1 MAEPF
6 DEAVRTAARSL
17 RAQAD
22 PVTAPGRK
30 AYLKTSLE
38 VLGCT
43 VPTVRATAKAA
54 WHTHKTAERAMLIGP
69 LDLLWAS
76 PVHDDRI
83 LAIALAQ
90 LFRDRFT
97 ATDVGGLFARWLRDC
112 QTWDLTDGLSTDVVG
127 WIALRDPDTW
137 PVIAG
142 WTGDDWMWRRR
153 ASVLAHIP
161 AIRRGTLRI
170 DQFRGSC
177 ARLIDEREF
186 FIRKAIGWA
195 LRELATRDPG
205 MTERLLLDFGDGA
218 SGLTLREATRRLP
231 VERRARILDRLQRT
245 TSRR

>member
-1 MAEPF
+1 MVEPF
-6 DEAVRTAARSL
+6 GAAVQAAATSL
-17 RAQAD
+17 REQAD
-22 PVTAPGRK
+22 PVAACGRK

-43 VPTVRATAKAA
+43 VPTVRAAAKAA
-54 WHTHKTAERAMLIGP
+54 WHAHQTAERTMLIGP
-69 LDLLWAS
+69 LDLLWTS
-76 PVHDDRI
+76 PVHDDRV
-83 LAIALAQ
+83 LAMALAQ

-97 ATDVGGLFARWLRDC
+97 TTDVAGPFARWLRDC

-127 WIALRDPDTW
+127 WIALRDPDAW

-142 WTGDDWMWRRR
+142 WTSDEWMWRRR

-161 AIRRGTLRI
+161 AIRRGALRVE
-170 DQFRGSC
+170 QFRDSC
-177 ARLIDEREF
+177 ITLVDEREF

-195 LRELATRDPG
+195 LRELATRDPD
-205 MTERLLLDFGDGA
+205 MTERLLLDFGNRA

-231 VERRARILDRLQRT
+231 AGILDRLQRI

>member
-1 MAEPF
+1 MAERL
-6 DEAVRTAARSL
+6 DEAVQVAAASL
-17 RAQAD
+17 REKAD
-22 PVTAPGRK
+22 PVAAPGRK

-43 VPTVRATAKAA
+43 VPTVRAAAKAA
-54 WHTHKTAERAMLIGP
+54 WHAHKTAERTMLIGP
-69 LDLLWAS
+69 LELLWAS

-97 ATDVGGLFARWLRDC
+97 ATDVAGLFTGWLRDC
-112 QTWDLTDGLSTDVVG
+112 RTWDLTDGLSTDVVG
-127 WIALRDPDTW
+127 WIALRDPDAW

-153 ASVLAHIP
+153 ASILAHIP
-161 AIRRGTLRI
+161 AIRRGTLRVE
-170 DQFRGSC
+170 QFRESC
-177 ARLIDEREF
+177 VALIDEREF

-195 LRELATRDPG
+195 LREIATWDPDLI
-205 MTERLLLDFGDGA
+205 ERLLLDFGHRA
-218 SGLTLREATRRLP
+218 SGLSLREATRRLP
-231 VERRARILDRLQRT
+231 VERRAGILDRLQRT